1 MSYTIHTCEQRSSE
15 WQALRLGR
23 VTSSRAADMLAML
36 KSGGEGAGRR
46 NYRVDLVLERIT
58 GKAQENG
65 FTSKDLQRGI
75 EREPEALL
83 RYEALTGAL
92 VRRTGFLSHDSLMA
106 GASLDGDI
114 DDCAGIVEAKCPKP
128 AVHLDYLRSKKI
140 PGNYF
145 SQILH
150 AMWVTGAQWGDFLS
164 YCPEFPAPLDVC
176 LVRVERNAAE
186 IDSYELALRMFLK
199 EVDAEV
205 EAVKGLMA
213 A

>member
-23 VTSSRAADMLAML
+23 GTRSRAADMLAML

-46 NYRVDLVLERIT
+46 DYRVDLVLERIT

-106 GASLDGDI
+106 GAALGG
-114 DDCAGIVEAKCPKP
+114 GIVECAG
-128 AVHLDYLRSKKI
+128 V
-140 PGNYF
+140 G
-145 SQILH
+145 
-150 AMWVTGAQWGDFLS
+150 
-164 YCPEFPAPLDVC
+164 
-176 LVRVERNAAE
+176 
-186 IDSYELALRMFLK
+186 
-199 EVDAEV
+199 
-205 EAVKGLMA
+205 
-213 A
+213 